1 MIVRKLLDNMKGEVH
16 MDTEMMSCEEMKEE
30 IIRIIQEIENV
41 EFLELSKSA
50 KEWANKLIGDK
61 NKLKRGEG
69 AWSGPARWLIL
80 GNETC

>member
-41 EFLELSKSA
+41 EFLEEIYHFVK
-50 KEWANKLIGDK
+50 KL
-61 NKLKRGEG
+61 LKMEQ
-69 AWSGPARWLIL
+69 A
-80 GNETC
+80 EE